1 MVTKLE
7 VCTKE
12 EAQGVLGDVNPDI
25 EIINFEIWDNEI
37 VISHRKGKGLD
48 FDRGDL
54 RIEIEKDEAIKMARS
69 ILFSLNAL

>member
-7 VCTKE
+7 VFTKE
-12 EAQGVLGDVNPDI
+12 KSFIGDVNSDI
-25 EIINFEIWDNEI
+25 EIINFEIYENEI

-48 FDRGDL
+48 FNRGDF

-69 ILFSLNAL
+69 ILFTLNAQ